1 MQYQYVAYNM
11 AQGIVKGSLEAAS
24 EDEARSDLEGQGYKP
39 LQIRMPSKISLD
51 KISSLIELDAV
62 KPAEVMQFVSSAS
75 TMLASGANLLRVL
88 EMLQAEGSG
97 RGMRKILTRL
107 HERVSGG
114 DSFTLALREHP
125 KVFDDVFISLVE
137 VGEYTGRLAGA
148 LGQLRDIMKQAH
160 EAKQRAM
167 KALMMPMFLI
177 GSSFLM
183 LGFMVFVAFP
193 PLIDTFNSMENVE
206 IPLVTRILIAT
217 VEGVVA
223 NIAYIGGGLVV
234 LVVVYKVLR
243 RFPTMKY
250 WLDVAKIR
258 LPLLGPLMLASELG
272 RFTRIMTTLLGNGVD
287 VPSALRLAM
296 SSAKNVAVLQAWTE
310 ADESLIQGHRMAKA
324 LLNHSILPQMF
335 IELMAMGEDT
345 NTLPKTTGELADA
358 YEKGFEEKSDKMLAI
373 AEPVSTFAVGGLVLF
388 MALSVMKP
396 ILSAAGQVQ

>member
-1 MQYQYVAYNM
+1 
-11 AQGIVKGSLEAAS
+11 
-24 EDEARSDLEGQGYKP
+24 
-39 LQIRMPSKISLD
+39 
-51 KISSLIELDAV
+51 
-62 KPAEVMQFVSSAS
+62 
-75 TMLASGANLLRVL
+75 
-88 EMLQAEGSG
+88 
-97 RGMRKILTRL
+97 
-107 HERVSGG
+107 
-114 DSFTLALREHP
+114 
-125 KVFDDVFISLVE
+125 
-137 VGEYTGRLAGA
+137 
-148 LGQLRDIMKQAH
+148 
-160 EAKQRAM
+160 M